1 MSEVTAS
8 SHVSSPY
15 VSSPSGAG
23 IAAAAKLV
31 VEGFAVLLDQR
42 ALANRAAS
50 ERSAFA
56 SQRGGGSCD
65 VCRQS
70 LNSKQPRAQAVI
82 IRARHLLQSPAAV
95 ESDPSAVRTV
105 WL

>member
-23 IAAAAKLV
+23 IAAAAKNV
-31 VEGFAVLLDQR
+31 VEGFAVLLDQH

-50 ERSAFA
+50 SAALSRRS
-56 SQRGGGSCD
+56 
-65 VCRQS
+65 V
-70 LNSKQPRAQAVI
+70 
-82 IRARHLLQSPAAV
+82 AAV
-95 ESDPSAVRTV
+95 RAMYVGKA
-105 WL
+105 

>member
-8 SHVSSPY
+8 SRVAPSY

-31 VEGFAVLLDQR
+31 VEGVAVVFEQR

-50 ERSAFA
+50 NAA
-56 SQRGGGSCD
+56 LWRGS
-65 VCRQS
+65 VAA
-70 LNSKQPRAQAVI
+70 LRAMYVGKA
-82 IRARHLLQSPAAV
+82 
-95 ESDPSAVRTV
+95 
-105 WL
+105 

>member
-23 IAAAAKLV
+23 IAAAAKIV
-31 VEGFAVLLDQR
+31 VQGFAVLLDQR

-50 ERSAFA
+50 SAA
-56 SQRGGGSCD
+56 LSQ
-65 VCRQS
+65 QS
-70 LNSKQPRAQAVI
+70 
-82 IRARHLLQSPAAV
+82 
-95 ESDPSAVRTV
+95 SAHSA
-105 WL
+105 

>member
-23 IAAAAKLV
+23 IAAAAKSV
-31 VEGFAVLLDQR
+31 VEGFAVLLAHH

-50 ERSAFA
+50 SAALSRRS
-56 SQRGGGSCD
+56 
-65 VCRQS
+65 V
-70 LNSKQPRAQAVI
+70 
-82 IRARHLLQSPAAV
+82 AAV
-95 ESDPSAVRTV
+95 RAMYVGKA
-105 WL
+105 